1 MKIAFASF
9 LAMAALATMAGCV
22 NHDDD
27 ASSDDLGSDASEVVG
42 VTDLTEMEAAFGLEK
57 DVKLPNGKWSR
68 GDAQLKAGACW
79 QARFGAGAAHPEN
92 WELRRYKTGAAFF
105 RKLGVG
111 PLEGDERAVR
121 CVDIDAGFGGQKE
134 TFSLEGLSLD
144 TAFRMKLGKL
154 GGSEGA
160 AGHLYLDFSRV
171 SIEVQDADHLCGFYD
186 LTGNEKSIDPALKA
200 GTTALNACSAA
211 HGTSCDT
218 KSYDACKTAFAADTK
233 GDGSIDRPAFRGLRF
248 VGLTDT
254 SLEPSVEALV
264 YRYAMKTDTDAR
276 KFSMAADPVGEYKS
290 HKTVGIDEIAIYEKL
305 AVHHLKLNGQVEAM
319 YVTGATEIT
328 DPTAHAK
335 ATCTRKLDAK
345 GEPTTAYACT
355 GI

>member
-9 LAMAALATMAGCV
+9 LAMAALATMAGCAD
-22 NHDDD
+22 HDD
-27 ASSDDLGSDASEVVG
+27 ATADDLGSDASEVVG

-57 DVKLPNGKWSR
+57 DVKLANGKWSR

-79 QARFGAGAAHPEN
+79 QARFGPNAAHPES

-134 TFSLEGLSLD
+134 TFSLEGISLD
-144 TAFRMKLGKL
+144 VAFRMKLGKL

-160 AGHLYLDFSRV
+160 AGHLYMDFSRV

-186 LTGNEKSIDPALKA
+186 LTNNAKSIDPALKA
-200 GTTALNACSAA
+200 GTTALTACNAA
-211 HGTSCDT
+211 HGTDCDA
-218 KSYDACKTAFAADTK
+218 KSYAACKTAFAADTK
-233 GDGSIDRPAFRGLRF
+233 GDGTIDRPAFRGLRF

-254 SLEPSVEALV
+254 SLEPSVEAFV
-264 YRYAMKTDTDAR
+264 YAYAMKTDTDAR
-276 KFSMAADPVGEYKS
+276 KFSMAADPVGGFMS

-305 AVHHLKLNGQVEAM
+305 AVHHLTLNGQVEAM
-319 YVTGATEIT
+319 YLTGAGETG

-335 ATCTRKLDAK
+335 ASCTRSVDAH
-345 GEPTTAYACT
+345 GTPTTAYACK
-355 GI
+355 GL